1 MGSATVVGLSA
12 ASEPELFLC
21 KDASLSLASTR
32 GHCETLLKSLRVPVL
47 MTSATYPSQPY
58 CLCSLT
64 GVPHCG
70 GGYGQQWQSQRPG
83 LASVGRTA
91 AS

>member
-1 MGSATVVGLSA
+1 M
-12 ASEPELFLC
+12 
-21 KDASLSLASTR
+21 
-32 GHCETLLKSLRVPVL
+32 LLKSFRVHVP
-47 MTSATYPSQPY
+47 MERATYPSQPS
-58 CLCSLT
+58 CLRSLT

>member
-1 MGSATVVGLSA
+1 M
-12 ASEPELFLC
+12 
-21 KDASLSLASTR
+21 
-32 GHCETLLKSLRVPVL
+32 LLKSLPVHVP
-47 MTSATYPSQPY
+47 MDRATYPSQPS
-58 CLCSLT
+58 CLRSLT